1 MFRTLAVPSVRAATL
16 ALLVSVAATS
26 ADAAPPAG
34 FEQRVEQL
42 RRAYEVPG
50 VTIAIVEKGQVTLA
64 EGWGVRAIGTS
75 EKVDADT
82 IFATGSTGKAFTVAA
97 LAVLVDQG
105 KIKWDD
111 KVIDHMPDFRM
122 WDSWVTREMTIRDL
136 LVHRSGLGL
145 GAGDLLFVPNS
156 DLPRK
161 ETVRRLRYIKPA
173 TSFRSAYAYDN
184 ILYMVAGQLIE
195 EVSGQTWEQFVKQHV
210 YRPLGM
216 NRSTVSD
223 TELQATANRGKPHSR
238 SDGPIVG
245 LGTQKQLDEDATL
258 AANAAPAG
266 GLAISA
272 NDMTRWLL
280 TQLGRGKIP
289 GGDARLFSAA
299 NSVEMWTPVTPQPI
313 SERGPEFKAVTP
325 NFYTYGLGWDVQD
338 YRGAK
343 LIWHGGAVFGSLAA
357 VALLPDQDVGL
368 YIAVNSEEGEVVRG
382 LMYEL
387 LDHYLGLP
395 ASQWPEKLHTLE
407 DEPAERGGE
416 GGHHPDDE
424 AGGDRPVAP
433 ARPLCRRF
441 CRSLVRDHPGSPLGQ
456 GPVDRLPA
464 FHRHGRAADS
474 LSVRYVPHQP
484 DPSLGRTGLCH
495 IFPGR
500 RREGRAGDH
509 EAGFARGRF
518 QLRFP
523 GPAVQPDREGTESV
537 EIRLASLLLPCS
549 PPAVARRFLEPLAV
563 PAAEGAQRGV
573 TQDVRDIGQPKPA
586 IGEVAAYLPHPDP
599 VEHVTETGLLG
610 GKPPL

>member
-1 MFRTLAVPSVRAATL
+1 VVIALLLVGGGLVLASRFGLVALIANGSRAVAAILLGSDFL
-16 ALLVSVAATS
+16 ALLVTVATTS
-26 ADAAPPAG
+26 ADAAPPAD

-50 VTIAIVEKGQVTLA
+50 VSIAVVEKGQVTLA

-75 EKVDADT
+75 DKVDADT

-97 LAVLVDQG
+97 LAVLVEQG

-184 ILYMVAGQLIE
+184 VLYMVAGQLIE

-216 NRSTVSD
+216 NHSTVSD

-238 SDGPIVG
+238 SGGAIVG
-245 LGTQKQLDEDATL
+245 LGTQKQLDERATL
-258 AANAAPAG
+258 SATAAPAG

-289 GGDARLFSAA
+289 GGDARLFSEA

-325 NFYTYGLGWDVQD
+325 NFYLYGLGWDVED

-357 VALLPDQDVGL
+357 LALLPDQDVGL
-368 YIAVNSEEGEVVRG
+368 FIAVNSEEGEVVRG

-387 LDHYLGLP
+387 LDHYLGKP
-395 ASQWPEKLHTLE
+395 VGQWPEKLH
-407 DEPAERGGE
+407 DWKM
-416 GGHHPDDE
+416 
-424 AGGDRPVAP
+424 
-433 ARPLCRRF
+433 
-441 CRSLVRDHPGSPLGQ
+441 
-456 GPVDRLPA
+456 DRLNEAAKMVTSQTTKPA
-464 FHRHGRAADS
+464 GIGPSLPLDRYTGDFADPWYGTIQ
-474 LSVRYVPHQP
+474 VRKLGKGLTIEFPHSTGMDGALTHYQY
-484 DPSLGRTGLCH
+484 DTFRTNPSLGWV
-495 IFPGR
+495 
-500 RREGRAGDH
+500 E
-509 EAGFARGRF
+509 
-518 QLRFP
+518 
-523 GPAVQPDREGTESV
+523 PAYVTFSLDADGKVDRVTMKPVSPV
-537 EIRLASLLLPCS
+537 ADFSFDYQDLLFTP
-549 PPAVARRFLEPLAV
+549 
-563 PAAEGAQRGV
+563 
-573 TQDVRDIGQPKPA
+573 
-586 IGEVAAYLPHPDP
+586 VAA
-599 VEHVTETGLLG
+599 
-610 GKPPL
+610 K